1 MGARTMSIIGTSGQ
15 IVTTLDRL
23 KAKISADRDRF
34 EKSALKYEKEYEK
47 EDENDSST
55 QKALYARL
63 SAMYGGAMF
72 ALATTLDEI
81 QSLQNEQVRIIQ
93 ADIKRADA
101 LRGLDEHDEYE
112 DIREEMEGGCNP

>member
-1 MGARTMSIIGTSGQ
+1 
-15 IVTTLDRL
+15 
-23 KAKISADRDRF
+23 
-34 EKSALKYEKEYEK
+34 
-47 EDENDSST
+47 
-55 QKALYARL
+55 
-63 SAMYGGAMF
+63 MYGGAMF
-72 ALATTLDEI
+72 ALSNTLDEI